1 MINGYLCPLS
11 EDLIE
16 FKSNLS
22 RGTLGS
28 NITLYNS
35 EKTDYS
41 SIDIAIVGLNEY
53 RNSDEISDESL
64 NLENFRREFY
74 SLFYGNWSANIL
86 DLGDV
91 ISGKSYSDTYYA
103 VNSIHQDLINQ
114 NIVVIFIGGGQ
125 DFTFPLYQSLSKKL
139 NKVNISSVDNK
150 FDFGKIKKQFS
161 SSSYMSKII
170 MDKKNSLNHFCN
182 LGYQTFLNSQEEI
195 DLLNKFNFES
205 HRLGEITENIKIVE
219 PVLRETNLLTVDFKS
234 IKSSELNF
242 VHNYSNGF
250 ESSQFCSVLRY
261 AGMSNSINSVGLF
274 ELLNSSISSALLS
287 QSIWY
292 FIEGYCLRI
301 KEDPNSSNFKGY
313 TYNVFCEGTNLKFYN
328 SELSQKWWVE
338 FINEIETKNI
348 SSLLP
353 CNKRDYLMACD
364 GTFSD
369 RLIMFLKRELI

>member
-161 SSSYMSKII
+161 SSSYMSEII

-205 HRLGEITENIKIVE
+205 HRLGEITEDIKIVE

-274 ELLNSSISSALLS
+274 ELLDSSISSALLS

>member
-125 DFTFPLYQSLSKKL
+125 DFTFPIYQSLSKKH

-348 SSLLP
+348 SLLLP

>member
-125 DFTFPLYQSLSKKL
+125 DFTFPIFQSLSKKH

-274 ELLNSSISSALLS
+274 ELLDSSISSALLS

>member
-91 ISGKSYSDTYYA
+91 ISGKSFSDTYYA

-125 DFTFPLYQSLSKKL
+125 DFTFPLYQSLSKKH

-274 ELLNSSISSALLS
+274 ELLDSSVSSALLS

>member
-41 SIDIAIVGLNEY
+41 SIDIAIVGINEY
-53 RNSDEISDESL
+53 RNSDEISDEFL

-125 DFTFPLYQSLSKKL
+125 DFTFPLYQSLSKKH

-205 HRLGEITENIKIVE
+205 HRLGKITENIKIVE

-242 VHNYSNGF
+242 VHNCSNGF

-261 AGMSNSINSVGLF
+261 AGMSNSISSVGLF
-274 ELLNSSISSALLS
+274 ELLDSSISSALLS

-338 FINEIETKNI
+338 LINEIETKNI

>member
-91 ISGKSYSDTYYA
+91 ISGKSFSDTYYA

-125 DFTFPLYQSLSKKL
+125 DFTFPLYQSLSKKH

-250 ESSQFCSVLRY
+250 ES
-261 AGMSNSINSVGLF
+261 
-274 ELLNSSISSALLS
+274 
-287 QSIWY
+287 
-292 FIEGYCLRI
+292 
-301 KEDPNSSNFKGY
+301 
-313 TYNVFCEGTNLKFYN
+313 
-328 SELSQKWWVE
+328 
-338 FINEIETKNI
+338 
-348 SSLLP
+348 
-353 CNKRDYLMACD
+353 
-364 GTFSD
+364 
-369 RLIMFLKRELI
+369 

>member
-41 SIDIAIVGLNEY
+41 SIDIAIVGINEY
-53 RNSDEISDESL
+53 RNSDEISDEFL

-91 ISGKSYSDTYYA
+91 ISGESYSDTYYA

-125 DFTFPLYQSLSKKL
+125 DFTFPLYQSLSKKH

-205 HRLGEITENIKIVE
+205 HRLGNITENIKIVE

-274 ELLNSSISSALLS
+274 ELLDSSISSALLS

-338 FINEIETKNI
+338 LINEIETKNI

>member
-125 DFTFPLYQSLSKKL
+125 DFTFPLYQSLSKKH

-205 HRLGEITENIKIVE
+205 HRLGKITENIKIVE

>member
-161 SSSYMSKII
+161 SSSYMSEII

-205 HRLGEITENIKIVE
+205 HRLGKITENIKIVE

-274 ELLNSSISSALLS
+274 ELLDSSISSALLS

-348 SSLLP
+348 SLLLP

>member
-161 SSSYMSKII
+161 SSSYMSEII

-205 HRLGEITENIKIVE
+205 HRLGEITEDIKIVE

-274 ELLNSSISSALLS
+274 ELLDSSISSALLS

-292 FIEGYCLRI
+292 FIEGFCLRI

-348 SSLLP
+348 SLLLP

>member
-91 ISGKSYSDTYYA
+91 ISGKSFSDTYYA

-125 DFTFPLYQSLSKKL
+125 DFTFPLYQSLSKKH

-274 ELLNSSISSALLS
+274 ELLDSSISSALLS

-313 TYNVFCEGTNLKFYN
+313 AYN
-328 SELSQKWWVE
+328 
-338 FINEIETKNI
+338 
-348 SSLLP
+348 
-353 CNKRDYLMACD
+353 
-364 GTFSD
+364 
-369 RLIMFLKRELI
+369 